1 MRCLFLLTLCG
12 CFYFGSDAQNSIV
25 FHTMMKTGVV
35 YRQTMQSEMNIVLN
49 YDSMSQEMKEALQNN
64 PAMENMLKKQQMLI
78 EMETR
83 CGQPDP
89 GTGIMPV
96 RMKVTR
102 DTGII
107 AQALP
112 VGTTFFGHVS
122 PGKLPVFDSTD
133 MAGGGQTQSML
144 AAMKN
149 MGLQVSLPDTT
160 MSVGQTYT
168 QISPIDFP
176 AAVGMKLKMD
186 MTQIYTLK
194 GFSADTASFD
204 VKVTGVMDMSGGEVP
219 ITGRAAGEGHLT
231 YDRKNNYPTD
241 GQVSLIMVMGISQGA
256 YTLRMEIRSTQ
267 LSHCVISKE

>member
-12 CFYFGSDAQNSIV
+12 CGYFGSYAQNSIV

-35 YRQTMQSEMNIVLN
+35 YRQTMQSETNIVLN
-49 YDSMSQEMKEALQNN
+49 YDSMGQEMKNALQNN
-64 PAMENMLKKQQMLI
+64 PVMENMLKKQRMLV
-78 EMETR
+78 EAEAR
-83 CGQPDP
+83 CGQPDA

-107 AQALP
+107 SQALP

-133 MAGGGQTQSML
+133 MAGGEQAQSML

-149 MGLQVSLPDTT
+149 IGLQVSLPDTT
-160 MSVGQTYT
+160 MSVGQSYTQVTPIDLPTGAGMNLKMIMTQTYT
-168 QISPIDFP
+168 LRD
-176 AAVGMKLKMD
+176 
-186 MTQIYTLK
+186 
-194 GFSADTASFD
+194 FSADTAGFD
-204 VKVTGVMDMSGGEVP
+204 IKVTGVMDMSGGEVP
-219 ITGRAAGEGHLT
+219 VSGRAAGEGHLT

-241 GQVSLIMVMGISQGA
+241 SQLSLIMVMGISQGV
-256 YTLRMEIRSTQ
+256 YTVRMEVRSSQ